1 MWEVIA
7 ERGETERRIV
17 SCKWARAKQHAKRAL
32 DRGWKV
38 RIRTYYAD
46 VLIAEPNGD
55 FLIIARKVKPQEAAR
70 FSILW
75 FKRDDKSGCVMWPHG
90 RPMPEGWNVVG

>member
-7 ERGETERRIV
+7 KRDEIERRIV
-17 SCKWARAKQHAKRAL
+17 ACNWDRGKQYAKRAL

-38 RIRTYYAD
+38 RIRVYYAD

-55 FLIIARKVKPQEAAR
+55 FLIIARKVKPHEAAR
-70 FSILW
+70 FSVLC
-75 FKRDDKSGCVMWPHG
+75 FKRDDPAGCLMWPHG
-90 RPMPEGWNVVG
+90 RPMPDGWNVVG